1 MEDIG
6 MQLNDTQKMAIQ
18 FNKMAREKLEDR
30 VKEFCVLDVYDDVNN
45 RAFSV
50 EFVAYDYFPIRCNYD
65 KGRFGCCITYG
76 NRTVALDNSQKWWNE
91 ANFDVFF
98 EELKEELE
106 LRIPD
111 KYLKAH
117 GWM

>member
-1 MEDIG
+1 

-30 VKEFCVLDVYDDVNN
+30 V
-45 RAFSV
+45 
-50 EFVAYDYFPIRCNYD
+50 
-65 KGRFGCCITYG
+65 
-76 NRTVALDNSQKWWNE
+76 
-91 ANFDVFF
+91 